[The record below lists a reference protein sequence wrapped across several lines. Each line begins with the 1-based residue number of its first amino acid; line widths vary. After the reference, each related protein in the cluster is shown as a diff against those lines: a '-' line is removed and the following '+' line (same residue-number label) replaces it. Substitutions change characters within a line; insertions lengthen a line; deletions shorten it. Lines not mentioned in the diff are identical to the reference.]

1 MVLPSIFPI
10 ILTIHKFEN
19 GICSGTKCLL
29 KKKKGKRHLNK
40 CSKLSLEGV
49 YLAFQL
55 CFVEKWKKK
64 KKKEQSFNT
73 TEEYCGCAAENNC
86 CCKLRTTTAVLCQR
100 DLNLPWDHGMVV
112 IDSPTSTAALQW
124 DQKEWCGGS
133 FSICYT
139 FLGH

>member
-1 MVLPSIFPI
+1 M
-10 ILTIHKFEN
+10 
-19 GICSGTKCLL
+19 
-29 KKKKGKRHLNK
+29 
-40 CSKLSLEGV
+40 
-49 YLAFQL
+49 AFQL
-55 CFVEKWKKK
+55 CFVEKWKKKK